1 MGREMFEP
9 IVTIAAGIIGIAL
22 VAVLVSQKSNTSGVF
37 AAAGGAFSNA
47 ISAAVS
53 PITGNSAAPNITAGS
68 TSDGLLGGSG
78 GNLFGGFG
86 NGGSLSL
93 NLAG

>member
-53 PITGNSAAPNITAGS
+53 PVTGNSAAPNVNAGS
-68 TSDGLLGGSG
+68 SNNGLTSFAGGGLGQGL
-78 GNLFGGFG
+78 
-86 NGGSLSL
+86 SLSG
-93 NLAG
+93 NIFG

>member
-9 IVTIAAGIIGIAL
+9 IVTIVAGIIGVAL
-22 VAVLVSQKSNTSGVF
+22 VAVLVSQKANTSGVF

-53 PITGNSAAPNITAGS
+53 PVTGNSAAPNVNAGS
-68 TSDGLLGGSG
+68 SNNGLASFGSNLGQGLS
-78 GNLFGGFG
+78 LS
-86 NGGSLSL
+86 GSLF
-93 NLAG
+93 A